1 MTPLKMFLLRSP
13 MFLRYVRAVPHAVNT
28 PSAVAPHRTLGA
40 NRARSARTRER
51 TVTYTN
57 RSESVE
63 CAEHTVQSIDQN
75 QSLQNNEIA
84 ELTCWGPTCC
94 SVAKSASS
102 PHTLEKLPPE
112 ISPIVARRRP

>member
-1 MTPLKMFLLRSP
+1 MTPLKMFLLRSL

-28 PSAVAPHRTLGA
+28 PRRSVAPHAR
-40 NRARSARTRER
+40 REPRRSARTRER

-94 SVAKSASS
+94 SVAKSVV
-102 PHTLEKLPPE
+102 PTH
-112 ISPIVARRRP
+112 ARKTTARN